1 MIQSI
6 IGTSFTGGGGGAP
19 PPSQPTF
26 VANNYTPSQG
36 TTITFTIS
44 GINGVSEGTFLYWWI
59 DGTSPSYSR
68 ANQFVENIDNSFIQL
83 YIDGSGT
90 LGGTFTLTPNTVTS
104 FNFYIGYNL
113 YSGFLNLSSDIFVN
127 TPNNNFTIEWW
138 QKMTTSVGSY
148 DLSLIH
154 I

>member
-6 IGTSFTGGGGGAP
+6 IGTSFTGGGNTP

-26 VANNYTPSQG
+26 VASNYNPSQG

-44 GINGVSEGTFLYWWI
+44 GISGVSEGTFLYWWI
-59 DGTSPSYSR
+59 DGTSPSFSF
-68 ANQFVENIDNSFIQL
+68 ADKFVENIDNSFIQL

-113 YSGFLNLSSDIFVN
+113 YGGFLALPQNINV
-127 TPNNNFTIEWW
+127 
-138 QKMTTSVGSY
+138 Q
-148 DLSLIH
+148 
-154 I
+154 

>member
-6 IGTSFTGGGGGAP
+6 IGTSFTGGGGTQ
-19 PPSQPTF
+19 PSTPTF
-26 VANNYTPSQG
+26 VADNYNPSQG

-44 GINGVSEGTFLYWWI
+44 GISGVSEGTFLYWWI
-59 DGTSPSYSR
+59 DGTSPSFSR

-90 LGGTFTLTPNTVTS
+90 LGGTFTLTPNTSGIS

-113 YSGFLNLSSDIFVN
+113 YGGFLALPQNINV
-127 TPNNNFTIEWW
+127 
-138 QKMTTSVGSY
+138 Q
-148 DLSLIH
+148 
-154 I
+154 